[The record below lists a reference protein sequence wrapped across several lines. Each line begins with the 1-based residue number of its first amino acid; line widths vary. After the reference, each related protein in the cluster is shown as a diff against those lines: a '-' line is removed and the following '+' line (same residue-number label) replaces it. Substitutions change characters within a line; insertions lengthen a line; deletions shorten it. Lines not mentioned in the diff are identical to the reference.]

1 MWDGEKIHKLNKFR
15 RCGSI
20 KIKAT
25 KNNVSHPLSTSV
37 PGMTGK
43 NVKTSLNMMFEPN
56 ALKSQ

>member
-20 KIKAT
+20 KIKVT
-25 KNNVSHPLSTSV
+25 KSNVSHPLSTRV

-43 NVKTSLNMMFEPN
+43 KVKTSLNVMSEPN
-56 ALKSQ
+56 AFKSQ